1 MQEEEEEKL
10 ERRMGLYDLL
20 AVGIGG
26 TVGSGVFVLAGEIAN
41 APDLPA
47 GPSVVLSFAAAGL
60 GCVLSGLSFA
70 ELASRIH
77 ADGSSYIYAYVNLGE
92 VFAFVAGWYVLFRFL
107 DGGIGKGKANSFLR
121 LKMGQHVYVCPT
133 NSNLSPKIVRQPH
146 IYIHEQ
152 LPDFGV
158 WTKQQC
164 SGEELGRQAWCVGK
178 SHASARCKQG
188 VSLAPRQRGGDGL
201 LSRFQYLRGGD

>member
-1 MQEEEEEKL
+1 
-10 ERRMGLYDLL
+10 MGLYDLL

-92 VFAFVAGWYVLFRFL
+92 VFAFVAGWYVLLRWE
-107 DGGIGKGKANSFLR
+107 DGEGGSF
-121 LKMGQHVYVCPT
+121 
-133 NSNLSPKIVRQPH
+133 I
-146 IYIHEQ
+146 
-152 LPDFGV
+152 
-158 WTKQQC
+158 
-164 SGEELGRQAWCVGK
+164 
-178 SHASARCKQG
+178 
-188 VSLAPRQRGGDGL
+188 
-201 LSRFQYLRGGD
+201 

>member
-92 VFAFVAGWYVLFRFL
+92 AFAFVAGWYVFFWVSRWWDWVRKGSKWGNVYMFVKFL
-107 DGGIGKGKANSFLR
+107 LTHQNAHAHPQI
-121 LKMGQHVYVCPT
+121 
-133 NSNLSPKIVRQPH
+133 
-146 IYIHEQ
+146 Q
-152 LPDFGV
+152 LPYFRVRHFERG
-158 WTKQQC
+158 
-164 SGEELGRQAWCVGK
+164 SGQELGRQAWVVGK

-188 VSLAPRQRGGDGL
+188 VSLAPGQRGGHGEASARTLCGHLYMGL
-201 LSRFQYLRGGD
+201 L